1 MNLLLMRMK
10 SFLFRAFAV
19 AMFLSLSFLSFA
31 GSEGCPC
38 CNCPCASNS
47 NAAGK
52 QIRVLAIGNSFS
64 QDAVEQYLSELL
76 MEAGYDPI
84 VANCYIGGCTLKR
97 HWENE
102 SSTDDAKRSSN
113 SYRKLV
119 RGVKTKTDK
128 VSIEYILRDEPWDYV
143 IFQQGAGLYGIVDS
157 HYPYL
162 DNFLT
167 YVAGILTPGYKTGYQ
182 MNWAFP
188 ADCTDTARF
197 GRYDNDQMKMYV
209 ACRDAA
215 FTLQE
220 RSRLDIIIPTGTA
233 IQNGRTSSLGDTFNR
248 DWGHLDYNHG
258 RYTASCT
265 WFEAITGINVTT
277 LTYVP
282 DSMTPEVASICRQ
295 AAHNAVQAPK
305 QITSF

>member
-10 SFLFRAFAV
+10 SFLFRALAV
-19 AMFLSLSFLSFA
+19 VLLQALSFLSFA
-31 GSEGCPC
+31 GNEGCPC
-38 CNCPCASNS
+38 GNCPCACNP

-52 QIRVLAIGNSFS
+52 QIRILAIGNSFS
-64 QDAVEQYLSELL
+64 EDAVEHYLSELL

-84 VANCYIGGCTLKR
+84 VANCYIGGCTLQK

-102 SSTDDAKRSSN
+102 SSTDNAKRNSN

-119 RGVKTKTDK
+119 RGAKTTTDN
-128 VSIEYILRDEPWDYV
+128 VSIEYILRDELWDYV
-143 IFQQGAGLYGIVDS
+143 IFQQGNGLYGIVDS

-167 YVAGILTPGYKTGYQ
+167 YVTGILTTGYKTGYQ

-188 ADCTDTARF
+188 VDCTDTARF
-197 GRYDNDQMKMYV
+197 GHYDNDQMKMYE

-220 RSRLDIIIPTGTA
+220 RSHLDIIIPTGTA
-233 IQNGRTSSLGDTFNR
+233 IQNGRTSSLGDIFNR
-248 DWGHLDYNHG
+248 DWGHLDLNHG

-277 LTYVP
+277 LNYAP
-282 DSMTPEVASICRQ
+282 DSLTPEVAAICRQ

>member
-1 MNLLLMRMK
+1 MRMK
-10 SFLFRAFAV
+10 SFSSCAFAV
-19 AMFLSLSFLSFA
+19 VMLLALPLLSFA
-31 GSEGCPC
+31 GNDGCPC
-38 CNCPCASNS
+38 NKP
-47 NAAGK
+47 
-52 QIRVLAIGNSFS
+52 IHILAIGNSFT

-84 VANCYIGGCTLKR
+84 VANCYIGGCTLEKHWKNETGEDESKR
-97 HWENE
+97 C
-102 SSTDDAKRSSN
+102 SN

-119 RGVKTKTDK
+119 QGVKTTTEN
-128 VSIEYILRDEPWDYV
+128 VSIEQILRDEPWDYV
-143 IFQQGAGLYGIVDS
+143 IFQQGAGLYGVVDS

-167 YVAGILTPGYKTGYQ
+167 YIAGILVPGYKAGYQ
-182 MNWAFP
+182 MNWAFD
-188 ADCTDTARF
+188 ASSTSSRF
-197 GRYDNDQMKMYV
+197 DYYDRDQMKMYE

-220 RSRLDIIIPTGTA
+220 RSHLDVIIPTGTA
-233 IQNGRTSSLGDTFNR
+233 IQNGRTSSLGDHFNR

-277 LTYVP
+277 LTYAP
-282 DSMTPEVASICRQ
+282 ASLTPEVAAICRQ
-295 AAHNAVQAPK
+295 AAHNAVQSPK